1 MAARARHVT
10 VGFQGGQVL
19 ALRVSD
25 DALKLLHK
33 ALGGDG
39 WHEIESD
46 DGSVRVDLGQ
56 VVYVS
61 AESDEPQVGF
71 G

>member
-1 MAARARHVT
+1 MASSARRIS

-19 ALRVSD
+19 ALRVE
-25 DALKLLHK
+25 DAQLKAFYG
-33 ALGGDG
+33 ALGSAG

-46 DGSVRVDLGQ
+46 DGTVRVDLGKI
-56 VVYVS
+56 VYVS
-61 AESDEPQVGF
+61 AESDDLRVGF